1 MGCSSAEAGNSSG
14 IAEMRSA
21 ETRSDRVA
29 VSDGEDHPVAEGTAN
44 GAAATDHYTIAE
56 AIGQL
61 DSVIDVTEIA
71 ANQIMDA
78 CDALMTL
85 QGTIGGAAGE
95 QIGRAVTTI
104 FEACGF
110 QDLTGQRIV
119 KVAKTLRLIDQ
130 TLSDLIQSSLGTAG
144 EDLPANTV
152 SQHLQGPREPSI
164 VIDQSVADRLFAQIE
179 LEGRPWTT

>member
-1 MGCSSAEAGNSSG
+1 
-14 IAEMRSA
+14 MRSTK
-21 ETRSDRVA
+21 TRADRVVA
-29 VSDGEDHPVAEGTAN
+29 SDSDDGPAADDTAN
-44 GAAATDHYTIAE
+44 GSVTSDHYTIAE

-78 CDALMTL
+78 CDALMAL
-85 QGTIGGAAGE
+85 QGTIGGALGE
-95 QIGRAVTTI
+95 QIRRAVTTI

-130 TLSDLIQSSLGTAG
+130 TLSDLIQTGLGTAA
-144 EDLPANTV
+144 EDFPANAV
-152 SQHLQGPREPSI
+152 SQRLQGPRERSV